1 MKKNKDKRMA
11 SLDGA
16 KRYTWV
22 KVVLVVLILA
32 IAVIFVQYI
41 VNLFSI
47 IRYGI
52 SVSVYDL
59 NPNGAVAG
67 TSCFHD
73 CYVEDGYVYYRCD
86 VVVKNH
92 TSHTVQAQIA
102 GMFCMDYLW
111 GYIDTPFLEGLDSEQ
126 EDFVLSIDP
135 HETLLLKG
143 MYFRGIQGNNADGC
157 IKYDRSLPLI
167 YFEPV

>member
-1 MKKNKDKRMA
+1 MKEYDGKEISNLDCAKKR
-11 SLDGA
+11 
-16 KRYTWV
+16 TWV
-22 KVVLVVLILA
+22 KVILAVLILT
-32 IAVIFVQYI
+32 IAVIFAQYI

-59 NPNGAVAG
+59 NPDDAVAG

-86 VVVKNH
+86 VVVQNH
-92 TSHTVQAQIA
+92 TSHAVQAQIA

-111 GYIDTPFLEGLDSEQ
+111 GYINTPFLEGLDSEQ
-126 EDFVLSIDP
+126 RDFVLSMEP
-135 HETLLLKG
+135 NETLLLED
-143 MYFRGIQGNNADGC
+143 MYFRAVRGDNMGGC